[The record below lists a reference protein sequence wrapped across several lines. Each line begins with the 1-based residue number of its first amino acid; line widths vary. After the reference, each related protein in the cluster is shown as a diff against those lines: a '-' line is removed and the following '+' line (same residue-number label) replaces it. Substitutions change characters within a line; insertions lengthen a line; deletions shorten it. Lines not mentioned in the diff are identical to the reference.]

1 MRRGLGT
8 TLLMLLL
15 LLAGC
20 AGTVAP
26 RDEEARVKDE
36 PVVKVDEPIVKVDAH
51 ADAAVDAAA
60 SEAASEAVT
69 EAAAVD
75 ADVAGSRDLSGP
87 ALLGKK
93 RAAIEAAIGGP
104 QGSRDGWVE
113 YAGVEL
119 RYDGARC
126 VGLRRTVPAGQDC
139 EAAARWIGYPDAG
152 APLRRADRCEWP
164 GISLRHRLAVGV
176 AGSLVLAGGQFEL
189 RLL

>member
-1 MRRGLGT
+1 
-8 TLLMLLL
+8 MLLL
-15 LLAGC
+15 LASC

-36 PVVKVDEPIVKVDAH
+36 AVMKVDEPIVKVDAH
-51 ADAAVDAAA
+51 ADAAVDAAVGEA
-60 SEAASEAVT
+60 VAEAAEV
-69 EAAAVD
+69 AAAE
-75 ADVAGSRDLSGP
+75 AGVAGSRDLSGP
-87 ALLGKK
+87 ALLGAR

-126 VGLRRTVPAGQDC
+126 VGVRRTVPAGQSC
-139 EAAARWIGYPDAG
+139 EEAARWIGYPDAG

-164 GISLRHRLAVGV
+164 GISLRHRLAAGV
-176 AGSLVLAGGQFEL
+176 AGTLVLAGGQFEL

>member
-1 MRRGLGT
+1 
-8 TLLMLLL
+8 MLLL
-15 LLAGC
+15 ASC

-36 PVVKVDEPIVKVDAH
+36 AVVKVDEPVVTE
-51 ADAAVDAAA
+51 DAAV
-60 SEAASEAVT
+60 V
-69 EAAAVD
+69 EAAAEV
-75 ADVAGSRDLSGP
+75 AVAEVEVAEAGVAGSRDLSGP
-87 ALLGKK
+87 ALLGAR

-104 QGSRDGWVE
+104 QGRRDGWVE
-113 YAGVEL
+113 YAGVQL

-126 VGLRRTVPAGQDC
+126 VGVRRTVPAGFDC

-164 GISLRHRLAVGV
+164 GISLRHRLAAGV
-176 AGSLVLAGGQFEL
+176 AGTLVLAGGQFEL

>member
-8 TLLMLLL
+8 MLLL
-15 LLAGC
+15 LASC

-36 PVVKVDEPIVKVDAH
+36 AVVKVDEPVVTEE
-51 ADAAVDAAA
+51 AAVG
-60 SEAASEAVT
+60 
-69 EAAAVD
+69 EAAAE
-75 ADVAGSRDLSGP
+75 VAAAEVAVAEVAVAEAGVTGSRDLSGP
-87 ALLGKK
+87 ALLGAR

-126 VGLRRTVPAGQDC
+126 VGVRRTVPAGQSC

-164 GISLRHRLAVGV
+164 GISLRHRLAAGV
-176 AGSLVLAGGQFEL
+176 AGTLVLAGGQFEL

>member
-1 MRRGLGT
+1 
-8 TLLMLLL
+8 MLLL
-15 LLAGC
+15 ASC

-26 RDEEARVKDE
+26 RDEEVRVKDE
-36 PVVKVDEPIVKVDAH
+36 PVVKVDAPVVKVDAPVVEVDAH
-51 ADAAVDAAA
+51 ADAAVA
-60 SEAASEAVT
+60 EV
-69 EAAAVD
+69 AAVD
-75 ADVAGSRDLSGP
+75 VGVAGSRDLSGP
-87 ALLGKK
+87 ALLGA
-93 RAAIEAAIGGP
+93 RRSAIEAAIGGP
-104 QGSRDGWVE
+104 KGSRDGWVE

-126 VGLRRTVPAGQDC
+126 VGLRRTVPAGLDC

>member
-1 MRRGLGT
+1 
-8 TLLMLLL
+8 MLLL
-15 LLAGC
+15 LASC

-26 RDEEARVKDE
+26 RDEEVRVKDE
-36 PVVKVDEPIVKVDAH
+36 AVVKVDEPVVTE
-51 ADAAVDAAA
+51 DAAVG
-60 SEAASEAVT
+60 
-69 EAAAVD
+69 EAAAEV
-75 ADVAGSRDLSGP
+75 AVAEAGVAGSRDLSGP
-87 ALLGKK
+87 ALLGGR

-126 VGLRRTVPAGQDC
+126 VGVRRTVPAGQSC

-164 GISLRHRLAVGV
+164 GISLRHRLAAGV
-176 AGSLVLAGGQFEL
+176 AGTLVLAGGQFEL